1 MNKQRQLLIP
11 IIILF
16 LFFIPHGLGEPGQVD
31 RYLLIRLEGF
41 ISASTAEMVAEG
53 ISGAEETGE
62 AVILLLDTPGGS
74 MDATFR
80 IVEAIERAEIPVLGY
95 VHPRGGRAWSAG
107 TYILMATRL
116 AAMAPNTII
125 GSCQPVAYDPLG
137 GSKPINDSKQINALT
152 KYLAERARANNRN
165 VSVAERFVSENL
177 NLNEAE
183 ALELGVIEYVAAD
196 VAALL
201 GQLDGVTVEAGGRTL
216 TLRGAGASVRDWSPS
231 IRVSFLGFLSDPTL
245 SYLLF
250 IVGLYGLILGL
261 YTPGL
266 GAEAVGGLMLV
277 LGLVGLGVFGV
288 NLGGMVLLAAGIV
301 LLVAETQIPGFGAVG
316 ATGVACMLLGSFLV
330 FPADWMVQEAWLNS
344 LYTVLIVVPLI
355 TGGFFAFV
363 IYKVLEA
370 RRRAPYMVGAV
381 GGVAEAV
388 SDMDAGGGGFVL
400 MKGET
405 WMARS
410 RAPVRQGE
418 RVRVVAKE
426 GPVLVVEPYDDPAS
440 RA

>member
-1 MNKQRQLLIP
+1 MNTQRRALIT
-11 IIILF
+11 IIIF
-16 LFFIPHGLGEPGQVD
+16 LFFIPFGFGEAVQGD
-31 RYLLIRLEGF
+31 GYLLINLEGV

-80 IVEAIERAEIPVLGY
+80 IVEAIERAEVPVLGY
-95 VHPRGGRAWSAG
+95 VYPRGGRAWSAG

-125 GSCQPVAYDPLG
+125 GSCQPVSYDPLG

-183 ALELGVIEYVAAD
+183 ALEVGVIEYVAAD
-196 VAALL
+196 VAALM
-201 GQLDGVTVEAGGRTL
+201 GQLEGVKMDVGGRTV
-216 TLRGAGASVRDWSPS
+216 TLGGVGASVREWSPS
-231 IRVSFLGFLSDPTL
+231 IRVSFLDFLSDPTL
-245 SYLLF
+245 AYLLF
-250 IVGLYGLILGL
+250 MVGFYGLIFGL
-261 YTPGL
+261 YSPGF

-288 NLGGMVLLAAGIV
+288 NLGGMVLLAAGLV

-344 LYTVLIVVPLI
+344 LYTVLILVPLI
-355 TGGFFAFV
+355 TGGFFAFA
-363 IYKVLEA
+363 IYKILEA
-370 RRRAPYMVGAV
+370 RRRAPFMVGAV

-388 SDMDAGGGGFVL
+388 GDMVAGGGGFVL
-400 MKGET
+400 MEGET

-410 RAPVRQGE
+410 LTPIRRGD

-426 GPVLVVEPYDDPAS
+426 GPVLVVEPIDDS
-440 RA
+440 SSSE

>member
-1 MNKQRQLLIP
+1 MNKQKLLITL
-11 IIILF
+11 IIVF
-16 LFFIPHGLGEPGQVD
+16 LFSIPSCLGEPVQVD
-31 RYLLIRLEGF
+31 RYLLIRLEGV
-41 ISASTAEMVAEG
+41 ISASAAEMVAEG
-53 ISGAEETGE
+53 IRGAEETGE

-80 IVEAIERAEIPVLGY
+80 IVEAIERAETPVLGY
-95 VHPRGGRAWSAG
+95 VYPKGGRAWSAG
-107 TYILMATRL
+107 TYILMATRV

-152 KYLAERARANNRN
+152 KYLAERARANKRN

-183 ALELGVIEYVAAD
+183 ALEQGVIEYVAAD

-201 GQLDGVTVEAGGRTL
+201 GQLDGVTVEAGGRTV
-216 TLRGAGASVRDWSPS
+216 TLRGTGASVKELSLS
-231 IRVSFLGFLSDPTL
+231 IRVSFLGFLADPTL
-245 SYLLF
+245 AYLLF
-250 IVGLYGLILGL
+250 IVGFYGLILGL
-261 YTPGL
+261 YSPGL

-288 NLGGMVLLAAGIV
+288 NLGGMILLAAGIV

-344 LYTVLIVVPLI
+344 LYTLLIVVPLI
-355 TGGFFAFV
+355 TGGFFAFA

-381 GGVAEAV
+381 GGVAEAAG
-388 SDMDAGGGGFVL
+388 DMDAGGGGFVL
-400 MKGET
+400 MEGET

-410 RAPVRQGE
+410 RAPVRRGE